1 MNDIPKTM
9 RAYVLTGHGGYDKLV
24 LHDDWPVP
32 QPGPGEV
39 LVKVAACGL
48 NNTDINTRI
57 GWYSKGVTG
66 ATESASQEEADN
78 EDSSWGGAP
87 LSFPRIQGGDVA
99 GTVAAVG
106 KGVDEGLIGKRVL
119 IDTVLR
125 DWDDPLNIEK
135 CGYFG
140 SECDGGYADYTKAD
154 HRNIC
159 PVDCDLS
166 DAELA
171 TFAIS
176 YSTAENMLSRA
187 NVGAGDTVL
196 IPGASGGVGS
206 ALVQLAKRRGA
217 TTVAMASQAK
227 HKALSELGPDAL
239 LPRQPDNLQAALKA
253 AIGTAKV
260 TVVADIVGGEAF
272 PALIDALAR
281 GGRYTCSGAIA
292 GPIVPL
298 DLRTMYLNDLTFTGA
313 TILSPNIFP
322 DLVGYIERGEIRP
335 LLAATYPLEELPA
348 AQEAFQAK
356 SHVGNIVVTM

>member
-32 QPGPGEV
+32 QPDPGEV

-99 GTVAAVG
+99 GTVADVG

-140 SECDGGYADYTKAD
+140 SECDGGYADYTKVD

-176 YSTAENMLSRA
+176 YSTAENRLSRA

-206 ALVQLAKRRGA
+206 ALVQLAKRR
-217 TTVAMASQAK
+217 
-227 HKALSELGPDAL
+227 
-239 LPRQPDNLQAALKA
+239 A
-253 AIGTAKV
+253 AICR
-260 TVVADIVGGEAF
+260 ICQ
-272 PALIDALAR
+272 R
-281 GGRYTCSGAIA
+281 S
-292 GPIVPL
+292 
-298 DLRTMYLNDLTFTGA
+298 
-313 TILSPNIFP
+313 
-322 DLVGYIERGEIRP
+322 
-335 LLAATYPLEELPA
+335 
-348 AQEAFQAK
+348 
-356 SHVGNIVVTM
+356 